1 MWWRWAGWSA
11 GIALLI
17 VCGLVLL
24 LQVSVPGAG
33 TPPRACGSAWDVVAG
48 RAGWPLWQAA
58 DLSDPAEARGGGLVR
73 TLRCPGAVN
82 GRIVISGGLALAAV
96 ALVAAGELAALRP
109 ARRAGSAGPG
119 PARRLKLLGTAVTI
133 LGGLLTAAGLA
144 AIALLVADPR
154 APLFL
159 YVSRPVVVL
168 AGLLLLLP
176 AIVLIVVGRAASM
189 MARYLAHPEEVKP
202 GETP

>member
-1 MWWRWAGWSA
+1 MLWRWAGWSA
-11 GIALLI
+11 GIVLLI
-17 VCGLVLL
+17 VSGLVLL

-48 RAGWPLWQAA
+48 RAGWPQWQAA
-58 DLSDPAEARGGGLVR
+58 DLSDPAAARDGRLVR

-82 GRIVISGGLALAAV
+82 ARIVTSGGLALGAV
-96 ALVAAGELAALRP
+96 ALVSAGEFAALRP

-119 PARRLKLLGTAVTI
+119 PARRLRLLGTAVTI

-154 APLFL
+154 GPLFV

-176 AIVLIVVGRAASM
+176 AILLMVLGRAASV
-189 MARYLAHPEEVKP
+189 MARCLAHPEEVKAR
-202 GETP
+202 ETP

>member
-1 MWWRWAGWSA
+1 
-11 GIALLI
+11 
-17 VCGLVLL
+17 
-24 LQVSVPGAG
+24 
-33 TPPRACGSAWDVVAG
+33 
-48 RAGWPLWQAA
+48 
-58 DLSDPAEARGGGLVR
+58 
-73 TLRCPGAVN
+73 VN
-82 GRIVISGGLALAAV
+82 GRIVTSGGLALGAV
-96 ALVAAGELAALRP
+96 ALVSVGELAALRS

-119 PARRLKLLGTAVTI
+119 PARRLRLLGTAVTI

-144 AIALLVADPR
+144 GIALLAADPR

-176 AIVLIVVGRAASM
+176 ATLLIVLGRAAGM